1 MIVFLKEFP
10 QVSSSNGRR
19 LPILAETVATVHAW
33 LAVRQT
39 IELPSGSEGFLFP
52 PAGEFGQVR
61 HLESDHISPIIR
73 AFADAV
79 PQLLA
84 EEFGP
89 DGRPLP
95 FDRSLIFPYAFRHAY
110 CQRHADA
117 GVPIDVL
124 RELMDH
130 ASMETTAG
138 YYTVSLKRK
147 RERSR
152 WSAATASTGQAGPC
166 RPVPAS
172 PTRSGRWRCRSAF
185 APSRPTSEL
194 GGKACA
200 VRFQCAACKFFAPD
214 PSHLPAMDEQ
224 IAAMRADR
232 ETAIAWEVDEYVIR
246 NFDDNI
252 QAMEKIAGI
261 ARAKLAK
268 LPADERAALEE
279 ATEVLRIVRAK
290 HARDGVGSGAIDLGM
305 PRFPG
310 RRGQESA

>member
-1 MIVFLKEFP
+1 MRWDNGKGLR
-10 QVSSSNGRR
+10 NGRR
-19 LPILAETVATVHAW
+19 LPIPAETVTTVHTW
-33 LAVRQT
+33 LAVRAT
-39 IELPSGSEGFLFP
+39 IALPTGSQAFLFP

-61 HLESDHISPIIR
+61 HLSSDQISPIIR

-89 DGRPLP
+89 DGRRLP
-95 FDRSLIFPYAFRHAY
+95 FDRSQITPYGFRHAY

-130 ASMETTAG
+130 RSANTTAG
-138 YYTVSLKRK
+138 YFTVSLKRK
-147 RERSR
+147 REAVKVAGRHGFDR
-152 WSAATASTGQAGPC
+152 TGRA
-166 RPVPAS
+166 
-172 PTRSGRWRCRSAF
+172 
-185 APSRPTSEL
+185 RPTCSGVAYEARSVAVPFGL
-194 GGKACA
+194 CEEPSNVKAGGKACV
-200 VRFQCAACKFFAPD
+200 VRYQCAACRFFAPD
-214 PSHLPAMDEQ
+214 PTHLPAMQEQ
-224 IAAMRADR
+224 IAAMREDR
-232 ETAIAWEVDEYVIR
+232 ETAIAMEVDEFVIR

-252 QAMEKIAGI
+252 EAMEKIAGI
-261 ARAKLAK
+261 ARDKLK
-268 LPADERAALEE
+268 ELPAEERAELLE

-290 HARDGVGSGAIDLGM
+290 QARGITDLGM